1 MWGGVNFTGRSKH
14 GKYARDK
21 RLITDRNNFI
31 KEQKEKQ
38 KMVTEN
44 QAFKSA
50 MALANKVKEQAD
62 SDWQLVVDKLNQKI
76 ADLERELN
84 KKEKQNA

>member
-1 MWGGVNFTGRSKH
+1 
-14 GKYARDK
+14 
-21 RLITDRNNFI
+21 
-31 KEQKEKQ
+31 
-38 KMVTEN
+38 MVTEN